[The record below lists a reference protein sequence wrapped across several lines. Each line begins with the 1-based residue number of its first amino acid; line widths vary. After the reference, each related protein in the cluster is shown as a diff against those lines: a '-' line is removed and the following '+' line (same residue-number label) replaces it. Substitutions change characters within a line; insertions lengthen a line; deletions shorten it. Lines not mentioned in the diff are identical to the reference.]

1 MGGGAVRGGGG
12 QVAPPPGRPWAG
24 VRVPA
29 AGTGE
34 ALVALPRSVAVW
46 DPPPY
51 AARGAPYGGGGVP
64 GPWYLRRGVAAR
76 LEAAQEALGREVP
89 GLRLK
94 VFDAFR
100 PLAVQAFMVEATFEE
115 LAGVPRAEASEAVR
129 EETMAR
135 VLAFWAPPS
144 PDPRTPPPHAT
155 GSAVDVTLVDER
167 DGGPGAEVAM
177 GSAVD
182 ELGDVA
188 FPDHFAHAAEGT
200 PEAAFHAHRTL
211 LRRVMR
217 SAGFE
222 GHPREWW
229 HFSHGD
235 QLWAWATGASEATY
249 GRVEP

>member
-1 MGGGAVRGGGG
+1 M
-12 QVAPPPGRPWAG
+12 
-24 VRVPA
+24 
-29 AGTGE
+29 
-34 ALVALPRSVAVW
+34 VALPQSVAVW
-46 DPPPY
+46 DPAPY
-51 AARGAPYGGGGVP
+51 AARGAPYGAGGVP
-64 GPWYLRRGVAAR
+64 GPWFVRKSVASR
-76 LEAAQEALGREVP
+76 LEAAQEALGRERP

-94 VFDAFR
+94 VFDAYR

-115 LAGVPRAEASEAVR
+115 LAGVPLAQAAEGVR
-129 EETMAR
+129 EETMGR

-144 PDPRTPPPHAT
+144 LDPATPPPHST

-167 DGGPGAEVAM
+167 GGEHAEVDM

-188 FPDHFAHAAEGT
+188 LPDHFASAPAGSR
-200 PEAAFHAHRTL
+200 EAGFHANRTL

-217 SAGFE
+217 GAGFE

-235 QLWAWATGASEATY
+235 QLWAWATGEKEATY
-249 GRVEP
+249 GRVERDPPALGGAAARPPGES